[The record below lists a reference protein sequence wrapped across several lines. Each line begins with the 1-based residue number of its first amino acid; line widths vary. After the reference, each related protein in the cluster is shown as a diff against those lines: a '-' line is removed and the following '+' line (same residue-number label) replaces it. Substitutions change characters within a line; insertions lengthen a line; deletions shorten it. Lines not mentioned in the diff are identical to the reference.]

1 MNKEDE
7 VLLTPQESGID
18 TIKTIEV
25 SNNIPEQQL
34 SNTTDRIKTMSMED
48 DFGTPKAQTFNG
60 VVKNYNMYMSP
71 ETANKMSDY
80 LLGGRASIGEQTKVA
95 INNVLTDLG
104 GLGDQMAIAF
114 GGLTNTIS
122 GGEIGEELQNIA
134 YASMEARFEDMAN
147 KENAIGGV
155 SSELA
160 NLAAGATSFLELATV
175 GMATAG
181 IGSLAQIGVQSMG
194 QGTYNDMLAYANKNN
209 GSLEGYNGNLFDLA
223 VNVGNAAI
231 QIAIEKR
238 LGVGQT
244 TFLNR
249 ARDYVGAV
257 GGAAAKGFI
266 KEFGA
271 GAVQEAT
278 QSIMTDIAEII
289 KGNEEAAIL
298 MDNADQYLR
307 DALVGGIL
315 QGTMGAAT
323 YATARTRADG
333 KTSLAL
339 AKANGRNVPT
349 KEDIQKAQRIND
361 TLESGYASAMTEEM
375 KDLFEASTAEGKT
388 YNRILGELDKATK
401 NSGME
406 LDESERAQL
415 LPRIAAQQTLNA
427 LGDSLDKNIS
437 LADHKINLIKA
448 ENGDIWI
455 EGTTPEVG
463 EKSVPYSRILLNRQ
477 KAKSP
482 ALPLYKKSDLE
493 LKKEE
498 IKKATPENLREFVS
512 KTTNEKVVDLSDKQI
527 KEIALN
533 NAENLELPNYS
544 SENEDGI
551 LFQTGTENTL
561 TNEFWTLT
569 PRQQQ
574 RKIKYLIPDNW
585 HKSEFLDFK
594 PYEEGGFL
602 NRNGGWGLKK
612 NGFILYK
619 SKNFFTGIGS
629 IKSSNYGIIIDN
641 ENKRILLL
649 RTADHWN
656 FETGKRFDEDG
667 EALPLNQHIWGKN
680 MPDTKR
686 KQTGYLDIT
695 DWFNIQDKEN
705 IGTFSKEDSNIYN
718 QTKAT
723 GKGTRAAYDE
733 QLKKIILGKDSDLT
747 SIQHEFAHYWIQNN
761 FKWARSGL
769 ATDDWKKKWGAVE
782 DWLGIKSDDK
792 KLSREAS
799 EKFAKAYERF
809 VMEGKQEPVLNW
821 AFDKFSELY
830 RDIYDD
836 LEGEYFDLNEELNPD
851 IVDWFNRIGELT
863 PAQQVSKNLTAVSE
877 AILENG
883 GNLLE
888 ESEGIIT
895 ESKLENGEIS
905 TTAYVSKNQES
916 KSNFV
921 ETDGTSKSQL
931 GKTAKKQLGMN
942 IQGVELNKVDL
953 NGTIENASEFIK
965 ADRQAAL
972 IMLNDETTTDIDKAA
987 LYNAFMKEVKETNNA
1002 DLFSNLITGETA
1014 KTAREVSTAL
1024 RLFDTNIGSDYNIKE
1039 IAENILKSKGE
1050 LKESDLNTELA
1061 DMNLENVELTEQDGL
1076 ELENET
1082 ECKL

>member
-34 SNTTDRIKTMSMED
+34 SNTTDRLKTMSMED

-80 LLGGRASIGEQTKVA
+80 LLGGRASVGEQTKVA

-160 NLAAGATSFLELATV
+160 NLAAGATSFLELAAV
-175 GMATAG
+175 GFATAG

-194 QGTYNDMLAYANKNN
+194 QGVYNDMLAYAKDND
-209 GSLEGYNGNLFDLA
+209 GSLEGYKGNEFDLA
-223 VNVGNAAI
+223 VNVLNSAL

-238 LGVGQT
+238 FGVGQT

-257 GGAAAKGFI
+257 GGAAAKGFV

-271 GAVQEAT
+271 GAIQEGT
-278 QSIMTDIAEII
+278 QSILTDISEII

-307 DALVGGIL
+307 DALVGGVL
-315 QGTMGAAT
+315 QGAMGAAT
-323 YATARTRADG
+323 YATARTRADN
-333 KTSLAL
+333 KTSLAI
-339 AKANGRNVPT
+339 AKANGRNVPI

-388 YNRILGELDKATK
+388 YNRILSELEKATK
-401 NSGME
+401 SSGME
-406 LDESERAQL
+406 ITEDDRAQM

-477 KAKSP
+477 KAETPKS
-482 ALPLYKKSDLE
+482 LLSKNITQQKKS
-493 LKKEE
+493 E
-498 IKKATPENLREFVS
+498 IKKADKAQLVKFIEE
-512 KTTNEKVVDLSDKQI
+512 TTKNKVVDLTA
-527 KEIALN
+527 KEIKNIAL
-533 NAENLELPNYS
+533 ENSEQWELS
-544 SENEDGI
+544 
-551 LFQTGTENTL
+551 T
-561 TNEFWTLT
+561 
-569 PRQQQ
+569 QQ
-574 RKIKYLIPDNW
+574 
-585 HKSEFLDFK
+585 
-594 PYEEGGFL
+594 
-602 NRNGGWGLKK
+602 
-612 NGFILYK
+612 
-619 SKNFFTGIGS
+619 
-629 IKSSNYGIIIDN
+629 DN
-641 ENKRILLL
+641 EQLKNINKSV
-649 RTADHWN
+649 
-656 FETGKRFDEDG
+656 K
-667 EALPLNQHIWGKN
+667 EASQ
-680 MPDTKR
+680 
-686 KQTGYLDIT
+686 Q
-695 DWFNIQDKEN
+695 
-705 IGTFSKEDSNIYN
+705 

-782 DWLGIKSDDK
+782 DWLGIKADDK

-921 ETDGTSKSQL
+921 EIDGTSKSQL